1 MPERPFNPEAVR
13 TDFGNGSTGF
23 EWIYLRNPEPEN
35 YSYAVRK
42 GTLALIGSKFS
53 IFDIASPTFL
63 GRRQAHFKFNATTL
77 LDFNPKKEN
86 EEAGLLIEMTNKF
99 NYRFVITKNGK
110 NRKLRVLYS
119 LDDLKGCAGE
129 TDLKP
134 GAVRLRITGDKKNY
148 NFQVA
153 QGTDAFRSVGKL
165 NVQFLSAEVTG
176 GYNGVVLG
184 IYASGNGE
192 KSTTSAFYS
201 WFDYEP
207 LNN

>member
-1 MPERPFNPEAVR
+1 MCGYDNQLCINFNV
-13 TDFGNGSTGF
+13 
-23 EWIYLRNPEPEN
+23 
-35 YSYAVRK
+35 
-42 GTLALIGSKFS
+42 
-53 IFDIASPTFL
+53 
-63 GRRQAHFKFNATTL
+63 TTL
-77 LDFNPKKEN
+77 IDFNPKKEN

-99 NYRFVITKNGK
+99 NYRFVISKNGN
-110 NRKLRVLYS
+110 NRKLKVLYS

-129 TDLKP
+129 SDLKP
-134 GAVRLRITGDKKNY
+134 GTVTLRITGDKKNY
-148 NFQVA
+148 SFQVA
-153 QGTDAFRSVGKL
+153 QGTSAFRTVGKL

-192 KSTTSAFYS
+192 KSSAPAFYS